1 MSEAD
6 LRALAQDHQAHLVN
20 FMRRLVQT
28 PSLPGH
34 EDQLASLIAAE
45 MRELDFDEVTTDDV
59 GNVVGWI
66 RGSRGP
72 TLMFNGHM
80 DHVDPGPVAGWP
92 HPPYGGDVAA
102 DEVWGR
108 GSVDMK
114 GPLAAMIYAGGLAK
128 RYALPLPGDLIVAC
142 VVMEETGGAG
152 TRELVRRLK
161 PDMAVVGE
169 ASGGRLM
176 RGHRGRIE
184 LAVRVT
190 GRAAH
195 ASVPDKGIN
204 PHYTLARFLAQIE
217 TLPMTRDEAFGSSSV
232 APTLYRTDQTS
243 ANVIPAEAQLTL
255 DWRNVPG
262 ETPEQILERVNRLLA
277 GCLSP
282 GVEGT
287 VSVATSHF
295 VSYTGYVEDAPSIF
309 SSFIVPADHPFLNAA
324 RRVLGETLGQP
335 PEVDVWRFATD
346 GGWLAAAGIATI
358 GFGPGDPALAHTNRE
373 RMPIGALVDGLAGYM
388 ALASRLNRA
397 DVGVFHF

>member
-1 MSEAD
+1 MSEAN
-6 LRALAQDHQAHLVN
+6 LPALARAHRAELVD
-20 FMRRLVQT
+20 FTRRLVQT

-34 EDQLASLIAAE
+34 EDQLAGLIAAE
-45 MRELDFDEVTTDDV
+45 MRHLDFDEVAADEV

-66 RGSRGP
+66 RGGQGP

-80 DHVDPGPVAGWP
+80 DHVDPGPVAGWS
-92 HPPYGGDVAA
+92 HPPYGGEVAE
-102 DEVWGR
+102 DELWGR

-114 GPLAAMIYAGGLAK
+114 GPLAAMIYAAGLAK
-128 RYALPLPGDLIVAC
+128 RYALPLPGDLIMAC

-152 TRELVRRLK
+152 TRALARRLK
-161 PDMAVVGE
+161 PDLAIVGE

-176 RGHRGRIE
+176 RGHRGRVE

-204 PHYTLARFLAQIE
+204 PHYTLARFLTQIE
-217 TLPMTRDEAFGSSSV
+217 TLPMTRDAVFGSSSI

-255 DWRNVPG
+255 DWRNLPG
-262 ETPEQILERVNRLLA
+262 ETPEQIVERLNRLLA

-287 VSVATSHF
+287 VGVATSHF
-295 VSYTGYVEDAPSIF
+295 VSYTGYVEDAPAIF
-309 SSFIVPADHPFLNAA
+309 ASFIVPADHPLLNAA
-324 RRVLGETLGQP
+324 RHVLGETLGHR

-346 GGWLAAAGIATI
+346 GGRLAAAGITTI
-358 GFGPGDPALAHTNRE
+358 GFGPGDPALAHTSRE
-373 RMPIGALVDGLAGYM
+373 RMPIDALVDGLAGYM
-388 ALASRLNRA
+388 ALATRLNRV
-397 DVGVFHF
+397 DFESP

>member
-1 MSEAD
+1 MSEAN
-6 LRALAQDHQAHLVN
+6 LRALAQAHQADLVN
-20 FMRRLVQT
+20 FTRRLVQT

-45 MRELDFDEVTTDDV
+45 MRQLDFDEVAVDDV

-66 RGSRGP
+66 RGTQGP
-72 TLMFNGHM
+72 SLMFNGHM

-92 HPPYGGDVAA
+92 HPPYGGDVVA
-102 DEVWGR
+102 DELWGR

-114 GPLAAMIYAGGLAK
+114 GPLAAMIYAAGLAK
-128 RYALPLPGDLIVAC
+128 RYALPLPGDLIMAC

-152 TRELVRRLK
+152 TRGLARRLK
-161 PDMAVVGE
+161 PDLAIVGE

-184 LAVRVT
+184 LVVRVT
-190 GRAAH
+190 GQAAH

-204 PHYTLARFLAQIE
+204 PHYTLARLLAQIE
-217 TLPMTRDEAFGSSSV
+217 TLPMTRDEVFGSSTV

-277 GCLSP
+277 GCLLP
-282 GVEGT
+282 GAEGA
-287 VSVATSHF
+287 VSIATTHF

-346 GGWLAAAGIATI
+346 GGRLAAAGITTI

-373 RMPIGALVDGLAGYM
+373 RMPIGALLDGVAGYL
-388 ALASRLNRA
+388 ALASRLNWA
-397 DVGVFHF
+397 DLSVSI

>member
-1 MSEAD
+1 MSEFNLLALAHAHRAD
-6 LRALAQDHQAHLVN
+6 LVD
-20 FMRRLVQT
+20 FTRRLVQT

-34 EDQLASLIAAE
+34 EDQLANLIAAE
-45 MRELDFDEVTTDDV
+45 MKQLDFDEVTIDDL

-66 RGSRGP
+66 RGGQGP

-80 DHVDPGPVAGWP
+80 DHVDPGPVAGWL
-92 HPPYGGDVAA
+92 HPPYSGEVVE
-102 DEVWGR
+102 DELWGR

-114 GPLAAMIYAGGLAK
+114 GPLAAMVYAAGLTK
-128 RYALPLPGDLIVAC
+128 RYALPLPGDLMVAG

-152 TRELVRRLK
+152 TRGLIRRLK
-161 PDMAVVGE
+161 PDIAVVGE

-184 LAVRVT
+184 LTVRVT

-204 PHYTLARFLAQIE
+204 PHYTLARFLVQIE
-217 TLPMTRDEAFGSSSV
+217 TWPMTPDEVFGSSSV
-232 APTLYRTDQTS
+232 APTLYRTDQIS

-262 ETPEQILERVNRLLA
+262 ETPEQIVERMNRLLD

-282 GVEGT
+282 GAGGT

-295 VSYTGYVEDAPSIF
+295 VSYTGYAEDAPAIF
-309 SSFIVPADHPFLNAA
+309 SSFILPADHPLLNAA

-335 PEVDVWRFATD
+335 PEVDTWRFATD
-346 GGWLAAAGIATI
+346 GGWLAAAGITTI

-373 RMPIGALVDGLAGYM
+373 RMPIGALTDGLAGYM

-397 DVGVFHF
+397 DLNTFRF

>member
-1 MSEAD
+1 MSEAN
-6 LRALAQDHQAHLVN
+6 LPALAQAHRADLVN
-20 FMRRLVQT
+20 FTRRLVQT

-34 EDQLASLIAAE
+34 EDQLAGLIAAE
-45 MRELDFDEVTTDDV
+45 MRQLDFDEVTADDL

-66 RGSRGP
+66 RGGRGP

-80 DHVDPGPVAGWP
+80 DHVNPGPVAGWP
-92 HPPYGGDVAA
+92 HPPYGGDVVE
-102 DEVWGR
+102 DELWGR

-114 GPLAAMIYAGGLAK
+114 GPLAAMIYAAGLTK

-152 TRELVRRLK
+152 TRELARRLK
-161 PDMAVVGE
+161 PAMAVVGE

-176 RGHRGRIE
+176 RGHRGRVE

-204 PHYTLARFLAQIE
+204 PHYTLARLLTQIE
-217 TLPMTRDEAFGSSSV
+217 TLPMAHDEVFGSSSV

-262 ETPEQILERVNRLLA
+262 EAPEQIVERMNRLLA

-287 VSVATSHF
+287 VSLATIHF
-295 VSYTGYVEDAPSIF
+295 VSYTGYVEDAPAIF
-309 SSFIVPADHPFLNAA
+309 PSFILPADHPLLNAA

-346 GGWLAAAGIATI
+346 GGRLAAAGITTI
-358 GFGPGDPALAHTNRE
+358 GFGPGDPALAHTSRE
-373 RMPIGALVDGLAGYM
+373 RMPIGALVDGLASYM
-388 ALASRLNRA
+388 ALAIRLNGA
-397 DVGVFHF
+397 DVESP

>member
-1 MSEAD
+1 MSEAN
-6 LRALAQDHQAHLVN
+6 LRALAQAHRADLVN
-20 FMRRLVQT
+20 FTRKLVQT

-34 EDQLASLIAAE
+34 EGQLADLVAAE
-45 MRELDFDEVTTDDV
+45 MRQLDFDEVAADDI

-80 DHVDPGPVAGWP
+80 DHVDPGPAADWP
-92 HPPYGGDVAA
+92 HPPYGGDVVA
-102 DEVWGR
+102 DELWGR

-114 GPLAAMIYAGGLAK
+114 GPLAAMIYAAGLAK
-128 RYALPLPGDLIVAC
+128 RYALPLPGDLVVAG

-152 TRELVRRLK
+152 TRKLVLRLK
-161 PDMAVVGE
+161 PDLAVVGE

-184 LAVRVT
+184 LVVRVT

-195 ASVPDKGIN
+195 ASVPNKGIN

-217 TLPMTRDEAFGSSSV
+217 TLPMTPDEVFGSSSV

-262 ETPEQILERVNRLLA
+262 ETPEQIVERVKHLLA

-295 VSYTGYVEDAPSIF
+295 ASYTGHVEDAPAIF

-346 GGWLAAAGIATI
+346 GGRLAAAGVTTI
-358 GFGPGDPALAHTNRE
+358 GFGPGDPALAHTSRE

-397 DVGVFHF
+397 DASVS

>member
-6 LRALAQDHQAHLVN
+6 LPALAQAHRADLVN
-20 FMRRLVQT
+20 LMRRLVQT

-34 EDQLASLIAAE
+34 EDQLANLIAAE
-45 MRELDFDEVTTDDV
+45 MRQLDFDEVAADGL

-66 RGSRGP
+66 RGNRGP

-80 DHVDPGPVAGWP
+80 DHVDPGPVAGWS
-92 HPPYGGDVAA
+92 HPPYGGDVVE
-102 DEVWGR
+102 DELWGR

-114 GPLAAMIYAGGLAK
+114 GPLAAMIYAAGLTK

-152 TRELVRRLK
+152 TQELVRRLK
-161 PDMAVVGE
+161 PVIAVVGE

-184 LAVRVT
+184 LVVRVT

-204 PHYTLARFLAQIE
+204 PHYTLARLLAQVE
-217 TLPMTRDEAFGSSSV
+217 TLPMTRDDVFGSSSV
-232 APTLYRTDQTS
+232 APTLYRTDQVS

-262 ETPEQILERVNRLLA
+262 EAPEQIVERMNRLLA

-295 VSYTGYVEDAPSIF
+295 VSYTGYAEDAPAIF
-309 SSFIVPADHPFLNAA
+309 SSFILPADHPLLNAA
-324 RRVLGETLGQP
+324 RHVLGETLGQR
-335 PEVDVWRFATD
+335 PEVDVWHFATD
-346 GGWLAAAGIATI
+346 GGRLAAAGITTI

-388 ALASRLNRA
+388 ALASRLNGA
-397 DVGVFHF
+397 DFESP